1 MQMYNP
7 FAIFFCL
14 SVDNFTGSTAAATTV
29 SLSQTAEAKG
39 RTSPN
44 FSERCVEGEGQMS
57 KTCSSS
63 YQT

>member
-7 FAIFFCL
+7 ISMLFLFSVENFA
-14 SVDNFTGSTAAATTV
+14 GSTTATIV

-39 RTSPN
+39 RANPIVN
-44 FSERCVEGEGQMS
+44 ERCIKGEGQMS